1 MADRIEALRIVT
13 RCKSVDELVQAF
25 EPFVD
30 GETCFIPNKRGRPV
44 GTEIAFS
51 IRLADN
57 TSVLRGAG
65 VVRDHW
71 TDDANPFGRPGI
83 RIAITRIAPQ
93 SRAVY
98 ARLVPRPSRDT
109 SSAVPIMRLME
120 KTERAEVA
128 ERGVK
133 TIAMAPLD
141 FAIVEEPP
149 RRARPQRPPRATLKG
164 TPPLTPPNVPVLVVD
179 QNSSTAVAVA
189 PLLWRWWLAVVA
201 FALVVAMW
209 LMR

>member
-13 RCKSVDELVQAF
+13 RCKTVDELVAQF

-30 GETCFIPNKRGRPV
+30 GETCFIPNRHGRPV

-65 VVRDHW
+65 TVRDHW
-71 TDDANPFGRPGI
+71 TDDANPFGRPGM

-93 SRAVY
+93 SRALY
-98 ARLVPRPSRDT
+98 ARLVPRKANDT
-109 SSAVPIMRLME
+109 GSAIPITSLMD
-120 KTERAEVA
+120 KTVRAEVA

-133 TIAMAPLD
+133 TVAMAPLD

-164 TPPLTPPNVPVLVVD
+164 MPPLTPPNVPVLVID
-179 QNSSTAVAVA
+179 QSSSTAVAVA

-201 FALVVAMW
+201 LALVVAML